1 MLPSE
6 DGLFS
11 ALIVIF
17 MPIHTHPQYR
27 EPVLILRA
35 VGNERRYAI
44 IVLLLQC
51 GTLTGADI
59 AEKLQVHFTVASK
72 HLHRLLRAGIVVS
85 KRNGGSVEFRLAP
98 DFRKKLQKALD
109 PLL

>member
-1 MLPSE
+1 MRTDL
-6 DGLFS
+6 S
-11 ALIVIF
+11 ALIVIV

-27 EPVLILRA
+27 EPVLVLRT

-44 IVLLLQC
+44 ITLLLHYR
-51 GTLTGADI
+51 TLTGAEI
-59 AEKLQVHFTVASK
+59 AKLLGIHFTAASK
-72 HLHRLLRAGIVVS
+72 HLHRLLRAALVVS
-85 KRNGGSVEFRLAP
+85 KRNGGSVGFSLAP